1 MIVGKSNPAIN
12 TAEQKTISASEL
24 FWDTGTKTDRER
36 ESERERA
43 REFFFFLSRPI
54 DRFDHRWNNN
64 PSDMAKRRERERE
77 KKKCDV
83 KPAKV
88 HEIK

>member
-24 FWDTGTKTDRER
+24 FWDTGKKTDRER
-36 ESERERA
+36 ESVS
-43 REFFFFLSRPI
+43 FFFLSRPI

-64 PSDMAKRRERERE
+64 PSDMAKRRERER
-77 KKKCDV
+77 KKKKESV
-83 KPAKV
+83 M
-88 HEIK
+88 